1 MNIISICALAIV
13 SIVLSITIKRH
24 NSELSLLISVSS
36 AVIILLCVIE
46 YVVTSIDVVSDI
58 LVNADINPR
67 NIMILLKALGICFI
81 TEFTCDCAK
90 EAGLHS
96 LSGNISMC
104 GKILVLVTALPMFKE
119 ILSVVSKLTGGELN
133 I

>member
-13 SIVLSITIKRH
+13 SIVLSITIKKH
-24 NSELSLLISVSS
+24 NSELSLLVSVSS

-46 YVVTSIDVVSDI
+46 YVVTSIDTVTDI

-90 EAGLHS
+90 DAGMNV
-96 LSGNISMC
+96 LSGNIALC
-104 GKILVLVTALPMFKE
+104 GKILVLVTSFPMFKE
-119 ILSVVSKLTGGELN
+119 ILTVVTKLTGGEL
-133 I
+133 IV